1 MTNIELLKEFIF
13 RMSLK
18 LSPDEKVEAIDSF
31 TGALDMQ
38 QLDINAMNDLV
49 YSTEKLTKNYINQT
63 LKHYGRSII

>member
-31 TGALDMQ
+31 TGALGMQ
-38 QLDINAMNDLV
+38 QIDLNAMNDLV
-49 YSTEKLTKNYINQT
+49 HSTEKLTKNYINQT
-63 LKHYGRSII
+63 LKDYV

>member
-31 TGALDMQ
+31 TRALGMQ
-38 QLDINAMNDLV
+38 QIDLNAMNDLV
-49 YSTEKLTKNYINQT
+49 HSTEKLTKNYINQT
-63 LKHYGRSII
+63 LKDYV